1 MDGWIDGNGIETGS
15 GRVLWYSSVPGLE
28 DLIFTEPI
36 VRHRLI
42 LLTPLSL
49 SLSLITSITMMLD
62 WLIGSISSHLTD

>member
-1 MDGWIDGNGIETGS
+1 MDGLMENGIETGS

-49 SLSLITSITMMLD
+49 SLSLSHHFHHHDARLVD
-62 WLIGSISSHLTD
+62 WINFKPND

>member
-1 MDGWIDGNGIETGS
+1 MGLMGNGIETGS

-49 SLSLITSITMMLD
+49 SHITSITMMLD

>member
-1 MDGWIDGNGIETGS
+1 MDGLMENGIETGS

-49 SLSLITSITMMLD
+49 SLSHHFHHHDARLVD
-62 WLIGSISSHLTD
+62 WINFKPFD

>member
-1 MDGWIDGNGIETGS
+1 MWPLIDGWMDGWMGNGIETGS

-49 SLSLITSITMMLD
+49 SSLPSP
-62 WLIGSISSHLTD
+62 

>member
-1 MDGWIDGNGIETGS
+1 MGLMGNGIETGS

-49 SLSLITSITMMLD
+49 SLSLSLITSITMMLD

>member
-1 MDGWIDGNGIETGS
+1 MDGLMENGIETGS
-15 GRVLWYSSVPGLE
+15 GRVLWYSSVPGLK

-49 SLSLITSITMMLD
+49 SHSHHHDARLVD
-62 WLIGSISSHLTD
+62 WINFKPFD